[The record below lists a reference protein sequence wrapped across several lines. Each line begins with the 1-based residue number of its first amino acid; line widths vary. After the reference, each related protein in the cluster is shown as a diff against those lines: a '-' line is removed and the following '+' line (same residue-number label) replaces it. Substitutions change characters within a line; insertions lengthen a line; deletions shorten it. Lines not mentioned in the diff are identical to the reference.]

1 VDSIAGMSVFPV
13 VYGIVE
19 LPKLETKEERL
30 RAIPGRPSG
39 VYEEDLP
46 LFYRAINEEH
56 DLLEV
61 KRLGR

>member
-1 VDSIAGMSVFPV
+1 M
-13 VYGIVE
+13 VE

-39 VYEEDLP
+39 SYEENLP
-46 LFYRAINEEH
+46 LLYEAIKEEH
-56 DLLEV
+56 NRLGV